1 MEQYLDND
9 VNYVDVLTD
18 SEVLTISNINIRPN
32 KQFDS
37 GINGCKNWNYG
48 KYLFLF
54 ILCLLVRDKHMYF
67 LKMNARTEPNHFFKS
82 LNSFL
87 SISSQGRT
95 SSES

>member
-37 GINGCKNWNYG
+37 GINFFLNWNY
-48 KYLFLF
+48 KYPFLF

-67 LKMNARTEPNHFFKS
+67 LKMNERTEPNHFFKAS
-82 LNSFL
+82 TAS
-87 SISSQGRT
+87 
-95 SSES
+95 